1 MNTSDAPTGLNRPVG
16 LPRQRRLLTAT
27 IALLGVALA
36 AAAWVQVRQYRLL
49 NATTQYQEDY
59 LQVSL
64 HELQAEYL
72 RLRYAIHE
80 AGGNGVKDRNALQ
93 MRYDIFVS
101 RVELLASPRA
111 GRLIPDMREFQDVA
125 ARTRAFVASA
135 DRALGPTPSAAL
147 NTATLQ
153 ALDRELLSLD
163 GPIHSLALEASH
175 NIAAQVA
182 LRNAVVANYNRVG
195 LGLSALLLV
204 TTIGFALLA
213 MGQLR
218 RLDERRLS
226 LERLATALRQAQHEA
241 EAANRA
247 KGNFL
252 ANMSHEIRTPF
263 QGLLGMLQ
271 LLDTGALAP
280 AQRSQLNTA
289 RDSAEHLLAIL
300 NDVLDMSRLEA
311 GTLSVGSEALNLRGL
326 VGDVQRLMQGQ
337 AAAKGLVLQHSVDA
351 ALPEWVLLDATR
363 VRQVI
368 FNLLSNAIK
377 FTDRGGITLEVR
389 ASASQSGG
397 EIVFAVIDSGIG
409 IDEATLPRLFKRF
422 GQGDDSRSRRYG
434 GAGLGLEISRN
445 LARLMGGDL
454 TVQSTPGQG
463 SRFEMRLPLR
473 VAAAAPASAVA
484 APPLP
489 VPAGARAPGRALR
502 VLAAEDNPVNRE
514 VLAAM
519 IEVGGHQVSFAE
531 NGVEALRAV
540 RSQSF
545 DLVLM
550 DLHMPELDGIGA
562 TRAIRAL
569 GGAAAKL
576 PIVALTADAFA
587 ETRARCLD
595 AGMDEFLSKP
605 VGLAELTQLL
615 ARHAALAA

>member
-1 MNTSDAPTGLNRPVG
+1 MSIAGAPQNAA
-16 LPRQRRLLTAT
+16 LPRQRTVLTAS
-27 IALLGVALA
+27 IVLLALALA

-49 NATTQYQEDY
+49 DASAQYQDDY
-59 LQVSL
+59 MQVSL
-64 HELQAEYL
+64 NQLNTEFL
-72 RLRYAIHE
+72 RLRAAVH
-80 AGGNGVKDRNALQ
+80 AARSDGLNPPSRAALQ
-93 MRYDIFVS
+93 LRYDIFVS
-101 RVELLASPRA
+101 RVDLLAGQRAQRLLAGRRDFEDTVAQTRNFVAFADASLGPGAAAPLTPEALRRIEDEMAALASPVQR
-111 GRLIPDMREFQDVA
+111 
-125 ARTRAFVASA
+125 
-135 DRALGPTPSAAL
+135 
-147 NTATLQ
+147 
-153 ALDRELLSLD
+153 
-163 GPIHSLALEASH
+163 LALEAAHIISGQ
-175 NIAAQVA
+175 IA
-182 LRNAVVANYNRVG
+182 LRNETLANYNRVG
-195 LGLSALLLV
+195 IALTALLSV
-204 TTIGFALLA
+204 TAFGFALLA
-213 MGQLR
+213 LGQLR
-218 RLDERRLS
+218 RLDERRRS
-226 LERLATALRQAQHEA
+226 LEHLATALRQAQHEA

-247 KGNFL
+247 KGHFL

-271 LLDTGALAP
+271 LLETGALAP
-280 AQRSQLNTA
+280 AQRAQLHTA
-289 RDSAEHLLAIL
+289 RDSAEHLLSIL

-311 GTLSVGSEALNLRGL
+311 GTLSVGSEAIPLRHL
-326 VGDVQRLMQGQ
+326 AGDVQRLMQGQ

-377 FTDRGGITLEVR
+377 FTERGGITLDVR
-389 ASASQSGG
+389 ASAGQSGG

-409 IDEATLPRLFKRF
+409 IDAATLPRLFKRF
-422 GQGDDSRSRRYG
+422 AQGDDSRSRRYG
-434 GAGLGLEISRN
+434 GTGLGLEISRN

-473 VAAAAPASAVA
+473 IAAAAAP
-484 APPLP
+484 
-489 VPAGARAPGRALR
+489 VPAVVAPAGTRPAGRALR

-540 RSQSF
+540 RSQPF

-569 GGAAAKL
+569 GGPAAKL